1 MRRRCGGSRVSGTPF
16 WRRSRGL
23 FDILHSTIT
32 YGELDSLLGRL
43 GFVPVST
50 SGPQKVFENP
60 AFDAL
65 VVLPPAGADE
75 LVRPHHLVAVRKLLI
90 EKGIIDEDAYD
101 RLMAERLVAQA

>member
-1 MRRRCGGSRVSGTPF
+1 M
-16 WRRSRGL
+16 
-23 FDILHSTIT
+23 DSTIT

-75 LVRPHHLVAVRKLLI
+75 SVRPHHLVSVRKLVV
-90 EKGIIDEDAYD
+90 EKGIVDSDTF
-101 RLMAERLVAQA
+101 ERLIEGRSPVKAQ